1 MKNVFEFFVP
11 LLIFMFLKVF
21 IPSLILEAISNIFL
35 AIVMIIKHIVSKMLN
50 IINSSSVS
58 SVF

>member
-1 MKNVFEFFVP
+1 
-11 LLIFMFLKVF
+11 
-21 IPSLILEAISNIFL
+21 LILEAISNIFL